1 MAQQSKATRILK
13 GLKRIFKKPFRAYL
27 LENKYR
33 VIPAFECGGEQF
45 YMFDSQMEVPAGR
58 QFATLAFYAE
68 MDCRMDREYWELH
81 YKAMEK
87 ILNDPKKIK
96 VGVIAQINQALKER
110 LELMATPHFIYKLA
124 SVVFF
129 TKDESPYKYDYEYNK
144 KKIERWKEE
153 GATLDFFLKTPFA
166 DLIPSLRAQENVSPI
181 YMGIAEA
188 VAQTHQEYLTG
199 LLSEKE

>member
-1 MAQQSKATRILK
+1 MAQQLKATRIWKSLK
-13 GLKRIFKKPFRAYL
+13 AIWQKPFRSYL
-27 LENKYR
+27 LDNKYR

-87 ILNDPKKIK
+87 LLNDPKKIK
-96 VGVIAQINQALKER
+96 VGVIAQINAALKER
-110 LELMATPHFIYKLA
+110 LELMAPPHFIYKLA

-129 TKDESPYKYDYEYNK
+129 TKDESPYNYDYEYNK
-144 KKIERWKEE
+144 KKIERWKTN
-153 GATLDFFLKTPFA
+153 GATLDFFLKTPFG
-166 DLIPSLRAQENVSPI
+166 DLIPSLRSQENVSPI
-181 YMGIAEA
+181 FTGIAET
-188 VAQTHQEYLTG
+188 VALTHREYLTDI
-199 LLSEKE
+199 LSVKE